1 MKNLTPAF
9 CLIVLL
15 LFSCTKKDLKPNIVG
30 TVSGMAYDTVNN
42 EPYPNLIVTVAEYQN
57 SASFLHQGSE
67 EIGIIGS
74 GVTDANGKYSFK
86 YTTTGNGNTYYLALG
101 KLAANVSAIGP
112 KHSLYAFIVNQYR
125 KIQQITNVG
134 GSLTYDFN
142 VTKQYYMKSRIT
154 VANDLN
160 PPLVPTFQS
169 TQIKIAGGIQIF
181 GKTNDTTVYIPIFKN
196 PGGFNIY
203 FYVTN
208 HKIDSSYYSKI
219 MPLNPLINKDT
230 IDGPQYNLDV
240 STFK

>member
-1 MKNLTPAF
+1 MRKLTPAF

-30 TVSGMAYDTVNN
+30 TVSGVAYDNEN
-42 EPYPNLIVTVAEYQN
+42 QEPYPNLTVTVTEYRNTQ
-57 SASFLHQGSE
+57 SFLRQNSE

-86 YTTTGNGNTYYLALG
+86 YTTSGNGNTYYLALG
-101 KLAANVSAIGP
+101 KLARNIYLIGP
-112 KHSLYAFIVNQYR
+112 QNSLYAFNVNQYR

-134 GSLTYDFN
+134 GALTYDFN
-142 VTKQYYMKSRIT
+142 VTRQYYMKSRIT
-154 VANDLN
+154 VSNNLN
-160 PPLVPTFQS
+160 PPLIPIFQS
-169 TQIKIAGGIQIF
+169 DRNKIGGGVQVF
-181 GKTNDTTVYIPIFKN
+181 GKSNDTTVYIPIVKN
-196 PGGFNIY
+196 TGGFNIY

-230 IDGPQYNLDV
+230 IDGPVYTLDV
-240 STFK
+240 ATFK